1 MTTTQ
6 EQGKEAKTRTG
17 TQNRSIHLYFKLLA
31 YELNEA
37 GFDVMK
43 TLSHDVAIPWN
54 EHLIKELIWRKVQ
67 KAMTDKR
74 STTKLNTDEV
84 GKIYETINRHLAST
98 LGISVEFPDKFR

>member
-1 MTTTQ
+1 M
-6 EQGKEAKTRTG
+6 QGKQPAKDGKQRTG
-17 TQNRSIHLYFKLLA
+17 SQNRSIHLYFKLLA

-43 TLSHDVAIPWN
+43 TMNQDIAIPWN

-74 STTKLNTDEV
+74 STTKLNTDEIS
-84 GKIYETINRHLAST
+84 KIYETINRHLSST
-98 LGISVEFPDKFR
+98 LGVSVEFPNKFR